1 MDLCISIFNK
11 FSHKEYGKIMLVG
24 PLKKA
29 KVLFS
34 DTYSLDRTISK
45 IVTGILILDMS
56 RSFISRW

>member
-1 MDLCISIFNK
+1 
-11 FSHKEYGKIMLVG
+11 
-24 PLKKA
+24 LKKA

-34 DTYSLDRTISK
+34 DTYSLDRTSSK